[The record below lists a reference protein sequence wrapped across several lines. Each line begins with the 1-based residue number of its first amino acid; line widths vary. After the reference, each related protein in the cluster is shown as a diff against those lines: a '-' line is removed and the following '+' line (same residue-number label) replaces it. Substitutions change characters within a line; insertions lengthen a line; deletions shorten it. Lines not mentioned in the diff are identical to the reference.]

1 MDKMKNN
8 VWVLRKG
15 RKLMA
20 IVPLSMKVFEI
31 VNITEGY
38 NALNGIN
45 YNWYIT
51 EGSYKN
57 GLLYVYKYSGIDLK
71 WGYYVTY
78 F

>member
-57 GLLYVYKYSGIDLK
+57 GLLYVYEYGGTDFKS
-71 WGYYVTY
+71 GYYETY